1 MEVIYAAALAR
12 GYSVEELEAIRIKKV
27 ENRGSFEVLEQKIG
41 KLNDPN
47 LSLEESF
54 ENYKEGMDLVK
65 KCHAMIDQVEKED
78 ILFVIF

>member
-1 MEVIYAAALAR
+1 MSEKEMTL
-12 GYSVEELEAIRIKKV
+12 EET
-27 ENRGSFEVLEQKIG
+27 FEVLEQKIG

-65 KCHAMIDQVEKED
+65 KCHAMIDQVEKE
-78 ILFVIF
+78 VIVLSKAAEEPDEE